1 MGVTREV
8 LKQLCTVPIVDIDSK
23 LDWLYEVWPRLAC
36 RVVRD
41 SGWLPLQH
49 REAVRRWGEHNLWP
63 GHDGTEPPGGSAGG
77 NGAAGSGGWQWNGAA
92 GSGTERHAAAVGS
105 GNAALDP

>member
-1 MGVTREV
+1 MVQTSDPSKGVTREV

-23 LDWLYEVWPRLAC
+23 LDWLYEVWPRLAV

-41 SGWLPLQH
+41 SEWLPLQY

-77 NGAAGSGGWQWNGAA
+77 NGAAGSGGWQWQR
-92 GSGTERHAAAVGS
+92 GT
-105 GNAALDP
+105 